1 MTKTKTN
8 TKDFD
13 CVEVKR
19 RAQREL
25 LDELDGHSPNEQY
38 EIIRRIAEEL
48 PLWKELRKA
57 KRKTAPRSTTDT
69 AKRTKT
75 G

>member
-1 MTKTKTN
+1 MTKTKE
-8 TKDFD
+8 FD
-13 CVEVKR
+13 CVEIKR

-25 LDELDGHSPNEQY
+25 LDELDGHSPEQQY
-38 EIIRRIAEEL
+38 EIIRRIADNL

-57 KRKTAPRSTTDT
+57 TRKTAPGSTT
-69 AKRTKT
+69 ASANQRKT

>member
-1 MTKTKTN
+1 MTKTKN
-8 TKDFD
+8 FD
-13 CVEVKR
+13 CVDVKR

-25 LDELDGHSPNEQY
+25 LDELDGHPPKEQY
-38 EIIRRIAEEL
+38 EIIRRIADEL

-57 KRKTAPRSTTDT
+57 KRKAAPRSTTAS
-69 AKRTKT
+69 AKRSKT

>member
-1 MTKTKTN
+1 MTTTK
-8 TKDFD
+8 KFD

-19 RAQREL
+19 RVQREL
-25 LDELDGHSPNEQY
+25 LDELDGHSPKEQY
-38 EIIRRIAEEL
+38 EIIRRLAENL

-57 KRKTAPRSTTDT
+57 KRKTAPRSTTT
-69 AKRTKT
+69 PAKRRKA